1 MIGSPAA
8 HRTRRP
14 PALGGMAPT
23 TANPQADP
31 AAAGAA
37 ARRDI
42 LAWEEHRRQVLL
54 VRRWEQARAGRPFDQ
69 AAQPRP
75 DVDSPYATGPNPPPL
90 PDRPGQTRYLW
101 GGLVGAC
108 ALFVLVAGLATH
120 FG

>member
-1 MIGSPAA
+1 MLFVVAA
-8 HRTRRP
+8 LL
-14 PALGGMAPT
+14 AG
-23 TANPQADP
+23 
-31 AAAGAA
+31 AAAYLFVA

-90 PDRPGQTRYLW
+90 PDRPGQARYLW
-101 GGLVGAC
+101 GGLVSAC